1 LNVARVSFS
10 AWGEILMGLST
21 DVLNAIWSR
30 LQADSAMSA
39 LLQGGTMFR
48 FNGQGVLTRLEIMP
62 AICPV
67 FAMAPAAGGHHWPPA
82 KRRRGPAATL
92 ERRTAF
98 VVEMATAGEDSRNI
112 VNLAEGFED
121 FMTRQFQAD
130 GFGLGSTLAE
140 AEYSNESYVPK
151 TALTKHI
158 ELWQFT
164 ATMVCK
170 FRIT

>member
-1 LNVARVSFS
+1 
-10 AWGEILMGLST
+10 MGLST

-30 LQADSAMSA
+30 LQADATLSA
-39 LLQGGTMFR
+39 LLKGGTLFR
-48 FNGQGVLTRLEIMP
+48 FNGQGVLTRMEIAP
-62 AICPV
+62 AVCPV
-67 FAMAPAAGGHHWPPA
+67 FAMAPAPGSTHHWPPA
-82 KRRRGPAATL
+82 KRRRGPAAGL

-98 VVEMATAGEDSRNI
+98 LVEMATAGDDSRKI
-112 VNLAEGFED
+112 LELAEGFED
-121 FMTRQFQAD
+121 FMARQFEAD

-140 AEYSNESYVPK
+140 AEYLDQSYAAK
-151 TALTKHI
+151 LSLDKHI